1 MPEICCPTFGCSL
14 KEKFWDRRRKE
25 KRIMLTRI
33 TRLGT
38 AKGSSPKWLQQR
50 EKCKKRKP
58 DNNFIPAIATIAT
71 VARQFCVA
79 AMMLVAPSPSH
90 HEEEQEAD
98 STLSE
103 VEETTDEPKTKR
115 KSKVMKKILKAIS
128 FHVPILS
135 PLLSSSPLP
144 PFPPCAD
151 SLIFFDRKRCFPFF
165 LQMN

>member
-1 MPEICCPTFGCSL
+1 
-14 KEKFWDRRRKE
+14 
-25 KRIMLTRI
+25 
-33 TRLGT
+33 
-38 AKGSSPKWLQQR
+38 
-50 EKCKKRKP
+50 
-58 DNNFIPAIATIAT
+58 
-71 VARQFCVA
+71 VARQFCVV

-135 PLLSSSPLP
+135 SPLP
-144 PFPPCAD
+144 PPRHSLPFPHVLTH
-151 SLIFFDRKRCFPFF
+151 SFF
-165 LQMN
+165 LIGKDVSLFSSR